1 MAGDYHS
8 NSDAMDIDPI
18 SETVTN
24 GFEDDTNKKLE
35 FPCSSVSTHVFPF
48 SLSHFSFPF
57 WEISEVGDFW
67 QFYPLSME
75 NRIDKM

>member
-48 SLSHFSFPF
+48 SLSHFQFSFLGNLRGWRF
-57 WEISEVGDFW
+57 LAI
-67 QFYPLSME
+67 LSFE
-75 NRIDKM
+75 HGKSYR

>member
-48 SLSHFSFPF
+48 SLSHFSFP
-57 WEISEVGDFW
+57 
-67 QFYPLSME
+67 
-75 NRIDKM
+75 

>member
-24 GFEDDTNKKLE
+24 GFEDNTNKNLE
-35 FPCSSVSTHVFPF
+35 SPCSSVI
-48 SLSHFSFPF
+48 SLSLYLAFIFPF
-57 WEISEVGDFW
+57 WEIFRF
-67 QFYPLSME
+67 QAILSFE
-75 NRIDKM
+75 HGKSYS